1 MKRKRALDRFTAIR
15 LIAGIA
21 ALLTFCL
28 VKFYIDGEFRT
39 WMEVLERLTK
49 GAGIT
54 PEYILFF
61 IPFRIRAALSYSGTF
76 ASGRKWWRWF
86 SWLPALGSITFAG
99 VLAFIT
105 YSADILLYAK
115 IPLYYLAMFTV
126 EFISIKYLEQREDLN
141 ERYEEIKAREKKI
154 RNIGKRPTIFQAN
167 IRRNFMK

>member
-61 IPFRIRAALSYSGTF
+61 IPYSGTF
-76 ASGRKWWRWF
+76 ASGREVVAMVF
-86 SWLPALGSITFAG
+86 LASGAG
-99 VLAFIT
+99 IYYVCRSFGIYNVFGRYTPLCED
-105 YSADILLYAK
+105 SVILSCHVYRGV
-115 IPLYYLAMFTV
+115 Y
-126 EFISIKYLEQREDLN
+126 KY
-141 ERYEEIKAREKKI
+141 
-154 RNIGKRPTIFQAN
+154 
-167 IRRNFMK
+167 

>member
-61 IPFRIRAALSYSGTF
+61 IPFGFVLLYLIRELLLLAG
-76 ASGRKWWRWF
+76 KWWRWF
-86 SWLPALGSITFAG
+86 SWLPAL
-99 VLAFIT
+99 
-105 YSADILLYAK
+105 
-115 IPLYYLAMFTV
+115 
-126 EFISIKYLEQREDLN
+126 
-141 ERYEEIKAREKKI
+141 
-154 RNIGKRPTIFQAN
+154 
-167 IRRNFMK
+167 